1 MLLKVAHC
9 GKSQIFVQIFLKSI
23 FASEASNRRR
33 PRSARPPAFF
43 CDFLMKIV
51 ILPQCVQRQTWLRVM
66 SVGQLIFPL
75 SPFDAFS
82 LPQGVPTVA
91 FVYVNADSDMTVKQD
106 LHFNLSFPTPC

>member
-1 MLLKVAHC
+1 MAKVKLLFKYS
-9 GKSQIFVQIFLKSI
+9 KNQFLRAKRTT
-23 FASEASNRRR
+23 AGGLAVRGLRL
-33 PRSARPPAFF
+33 F

>member
-1 MLLKVAHC
+1 
-9 GKSQIFVQIFLKSI
+9 
-23 FASEASNRRR
+23 
-33 PRSARPPAFF
+33 
-43 CDFLMKIV
+43 MKIV

>member
-1 MLLKVAHC
+1 M
-9 GKSQIFVQIFLKSI
+9 
-23 FASEASNRRR
+23 
-33 PRSARPPAFF
+33 
-43 CDFLMKIV
+43 
-51 ILPQCVQRQTWLRVM
+51 QRQTWLRVM

-106 LHFNLSFPTPC
+106 LHFNL

>member
-9 GKSQIFVQIFLKSI
+9 GKSQIFVKKINFCE
-23 FASEASNRRR
+23 SEASNRRR
-33 PRSARPPAFF
+33 PRTARPPVFF
-43 CDFLMKIV
+43 GFLMKIV

>member
-1 MLLKVAHC
+1 M
-9 GKSQIFVQIFLKSI
+9 IFLSFQKIELLEI
-23 FASEASNRRR
+23 FYENCRFAAVCTK
-33 PRSARPPAFF
+33 A
-43 CDFLMKIV
+43 DML
-51 ILPQCVQRQTWLRVM
+51 LRVM

-106 LHFNLSFPTPC
+106 LHFNLAFPTPC